1 MRIVWTIQAQ
11 EDLEAIY
18 RYWQPM
24 NEAYAARLYNSL
36 IDEADILAI
45 HPKTGAAEKLLAHMP
60 GHYRSLLADK
70 CHKLVYTIEGDD
82 IVIHAVWDCRQ
93 SPEHLTSKI

>member
-1 MRIVWTIQAQ
+1 
-11 EDLEAIY
+11 
-18 RYWQPM
+18 M

-45 HPKTGAAEKLLAHMP
+45 QPKTGAAERLLAHIP
-60 GHYRSLLADK
+60 GQYRSLLADRR
-70 CHKLVYTIEGDD
+70 HKLVYTIEGDD

-93 SPEHLTSKI
+93 SPEHLTSKL

>member
-1 MRIVWTIQAQ
+1 MRIVWTTQAQ

-18 RYWQPM
+18 QYWLQM
-24 NEAYAARLYNSL
+24 NETYATRLYNSL
-36 IDEADILAI
+36 INEADILASQ
-45 HPKTGAAEKLLAHMP
+45 PKAGTLERLLEHIP

-70 CHKLVYTIEGDD
+70 CHKLVYTIEGND

-93 SPEHLTSKI
+93 NPDYLTSKI